1 MTNAEKITKLIEI
14 TELLTKRCA
23 KIEKDTIT
31 QVFDLKKRISEL
43 EAKEHERD
51 LNGTKQNI

>member
-14 TELLTKRCA
+14 VELLTKRCA
-23 KIEKDTIT
+23 KIEKDTIN
-31 QVFDLKKRISEL
+31 QIFELKKRISEL

-51 LNGTKQNI
+51 LNGTK

>member
-14 TELLTKRCA
+14 VELLTKRCA

-51 LNGTKQNI
+51 LNGTK

>member
-14 TELLTKRCA
+14 AELLTKRCA
-23 KIEKDTIT
+23 KIEKDTI
-31 QVFDLKKRISEL
+31 QQLFALEKRVAEL

-51 LNGTKQNI
+51 LNGIK